1 MEFQV
6 DNLEVHLI
14 MIMIIIIL
22 CKVATGSL
30 FLLNPVLAPTGNPS
44 PRELGK
50 SVLVLR
56 FEKNQRYMFLQIRD
70 IILVYF
76 LHFGFD

>member
-6 DNLEVHLI
+6 DNLRVHLIMI

-30 FLLNPVLAPTGNPS
+30 FLLNPVLAPQVILP
-44 PRELGK
+44 PK
-50 SVLVLR
+50 SWEKWRVGHRLLR
-56 FEKNQRYMFLQIRD
+56 SKKAKDMFLQR
-70 IILVYF
+70 
-76 LHFGFD
+76 

>member
-30 FLLNPVLAPTGNPS
+30 FLLNPVLAPQVILP
-44 PRELGK
+44 PK
-50 SVLVLR
+50 SWENWRVGHGLLR
-56 FEKNQRYMFLQIRD
+56 SKKAKDIFLQR
-70 IILVYF
+70 
-76 LHFGFD
+76 